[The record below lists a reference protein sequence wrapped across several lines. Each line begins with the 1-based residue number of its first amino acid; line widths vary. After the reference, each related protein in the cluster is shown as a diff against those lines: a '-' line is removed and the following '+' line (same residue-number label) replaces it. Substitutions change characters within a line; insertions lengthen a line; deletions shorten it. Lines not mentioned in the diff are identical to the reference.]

1 MQEIYNTT
9 TRAMRAYMY
18 PKKTVILNA
27 APAKEE
33 QPSIENDA
41 AASDVEEM
49 SIEESEVIKEIEINP
64 KEMRKSDLIDYIKNV
79 HGEEADVSGTKA
91 EIIERYFQ

>member
-9 TRAMRAYMY
+9 TSAMRSYMY
-18 PKKTVILNA
+18 PKKTVILNV
-27 APAKEE
+27 APVKEE

-41 AASDVEEM
+41 TVSDVEEM
-49 SIEESEVIKEIEINP
+49 SIVESEAVQEIEINP
-64 KEMRKSDLIDYIKNV
+64 KEMRKSDLIDYIKSV
-79 HGEEADVSGTKA
+79 RGEDADVSGTKA

>member
-9 TRAMRAYMY
+9 TSAMRAYMY

-27 APAKEE
+27 APVKEE
-33 QPSIENDA
+33 QPSIEKD

-49 SIEESEVIKEIEINP
+49 SIAESEAIKELTNP
-64 KEMRKSDLIDYIKNV
+64 KELRKSDLIDYIKSI
-79 HGEEADVSGTKA
+79 HGEDADVSGTKA